1 MSVVWSRTNNTAELK
16 ALVERERKHERSS
29 GRDKRGLVSSEE
41 ELGIPTVSDA
51 GGEDLSS

>member
-1 MSVVWSRTNNTAELK
+1 MSVVLSRTNTVELK
-16 ALVERERKHERSS
+16 ALERERKHERNSA
-29 GRDKRGLVSSEE
+29 RDKRGLVRSEE